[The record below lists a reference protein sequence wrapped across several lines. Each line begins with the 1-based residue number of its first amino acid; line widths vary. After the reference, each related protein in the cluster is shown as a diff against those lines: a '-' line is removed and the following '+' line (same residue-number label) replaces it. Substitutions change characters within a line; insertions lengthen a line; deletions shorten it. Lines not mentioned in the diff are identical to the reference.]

1 MPTYAY
7 KCANCG
13 HRFDIRQRY
22 YDDPLTD
29 CPNCEDGQI
38 RRVISQVNVVF
49 KGSGF
54 YVTDNRNGKGKGS
67 SKASDGGKTGSSDY
81 EKKEKKSSPKENV
94 VSEKPS
100 SGKTETA
107 NAA

>member
-22 YDDPLTD
+22 SDDPLTD
-29 CPNCEDGQI
+29 CPNCEDGQV

-67 SKASDGGKTGSSDY
+67 AKVKDGGKTSSSES
-81 EKKEKKSSPKENV
+81 EKKEKKSSANERF
-94 VSEKPS
+94 VSEKS
-100 SGKTETA
+100 STGKAETA
-107 NAA
+107 SAA